1 MALINFHWNTDLK
14 ATNVL
19 LARLVNVLER
29 IATKHLGI
37 ALEDEP
43 EPDEKSKDGVSY
55 TSDIA
60 EIRKEVAEK
69 TGIPLEEPEDER
81 V

>member
-1 MALINFHWNTDLK
+1 MALINVHWNTDLK
-14 ATNVL
+14 ATNAL

-29 IATKHLGI
+29 IATKRLGI

-55 TSDIA
+55 TSDIV

-69 TGIPLEEPEDER
+69 TGIPLEEPEEEH